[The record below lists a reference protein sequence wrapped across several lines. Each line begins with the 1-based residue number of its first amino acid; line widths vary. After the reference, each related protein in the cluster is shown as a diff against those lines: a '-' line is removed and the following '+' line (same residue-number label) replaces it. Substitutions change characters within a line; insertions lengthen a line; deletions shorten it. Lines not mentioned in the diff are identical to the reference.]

1 MSNGKA
7 EGEDDSSI
15 DLIKDAGNFLL
26 KNSCNTFCQMLAKLY
41 RSIWKNAIIIFIDK
55 IGNINNL
62 NNIVQ

>member
-26 KNSCNTFCQMLAKLY
+26 KNSCN
-41 RSIWKNAIIIFIDK
+41 IFVK
-55 IGNINNL
+55 CLQNCTVAFGKTL
-62 NNIVQ
+62 